1 MRFQLNSPD
10 VIQETIEGE
19 VIVVHLVSGSYY
31 SLLGS
36 GVALWNGLLAGMDA
50 QELAA
55 TFTPPAD
62 PDAISAFV
70 AELEQEQL
78 LVPAAGPPSATDS
91 TLLPAA
97 SGTAFSTPMLQKFS
111 DMQELLLVDPI
122 HEVKP
127 QGWPVVKPKAEPE
140 A

>member
-36 GVALWNGLLAGMDA
+36 GATLWNGLLAG
-50 QELAA
+50 LAA
-55 TFTPPAD
+55 AELSTLFAPPAD
-62 PDAISAFV
+62 PDVIHAFV
-70 AELEQEQL
+70 AQLQQEQL
-78 LVPAAGPPSATDS
+78 LIPAADPQPAVE
-91 TLLPAA
+91 PAA
-97 SGTAFSTPMLQKFS
+97 RAALSGGSFSPPQLQKFS

-127 QGWPVVKPKAEPE
+127 QGWPLTKDQ
-140 A
+140 